1 MAHGLS
7 CSVGRG
13 IFLQTRDR
21 RWILSY
27 RTTREVSHP
36 RFCLPALF
44 AKQHTVEP
52 FTNPFSFFFFTN
64 PFSKSRYF
72 TFSCYTLF
80 SWPECTVLDY
90 KGQLTFFCWPFQLYD
105 ILSSSGVFAMIL
117 PSDVAS
123 EPFNQ
128 HSAQLQSTHD
138 NIFTQPTYYRNQC
151 GSPRRGLHV
160 FLKDLKCLLL
170 ELLFD
175 VEVCRTYVFKRI
187 VGSWWLLFSSW
198 NVHKWLITNHSEQPT
213 RWVWLWTL
221 HTLGH
226 LLPQI
231 TL

>member
-1 MAHGLS
+1 MLRQYSWHTD
-7 CSVGRG
+7 SVALWDVE
-13 IFLQTRDR
+13 F
-21 RWILSY
+21 SY
-27 RTTREVSHP
+27 RPGIAGEFLATGPPGKSPTLVSVYLLCSLNSTQWNP
-36 RFCLPALF
+36 LPIHFL
-44 AKQHTVEP
+44 
-52 FTNPFSFFFFTN
+52 FFFTN

-105 ILSSSGVFAMIL
+105 TLSSSGVFAMIL

-187 VGSWWLLFSSW
+187 VGSW
-198 NVHKWLITNHSEQPT
+198 
-213 RWVWLWTL
+213 
-221 HTLGH
+221 
-226 LLPQI
+226 
-231 TL
+231 